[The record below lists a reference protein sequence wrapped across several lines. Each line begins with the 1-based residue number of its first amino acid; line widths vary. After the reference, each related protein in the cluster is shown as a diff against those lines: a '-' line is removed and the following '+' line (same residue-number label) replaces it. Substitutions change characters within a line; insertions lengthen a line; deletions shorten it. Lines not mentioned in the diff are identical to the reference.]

1 MRYSYIFLGLFLFI
15 ISGCIKEKEQ
25 SDNDFI
31 TIDITDN
38 YPLKELILQDIMDVE
53 YIALETNETFSS
65 FGASCKGNR
74 LKLLSAICEGIY
86 PVFDL
91 PHFSQ

>member
-1 MRYSYIFLGLFLFI
+1 MY
-15 ISGCIKEKEQ
+15 KKKKEQ

-53 YIALETNETFSS
+53 YIALEN
-65 FGASCKGNR
+65 K
-74 LKLLSAICEGIY
+74 
-86 PVFDL
+86 
-91 PHFSQ
+91 